1 MLSKR
6 RVEDISE
13 DKGFRED
20 IIEKVLRLEELMSDI
35 FAHPYL
41 SERFLLKGGTPLNF
55 YYFDTVRLSVDIDL
69 NYSGKIEVD
78 EMKKEKPE
86 ITKAIKRVLNGRG
99 YDLIREPQEEHA
111 GGKWLIAYKD
121 LWGNKKRLEID
132 INYLFRVPIG
142 PPKRVNFNAFPSS
155 KEFEVSLV
163 SKEEL
168 FAGKTVAA
176 LFRTSAKDIYD
187 MANIIQYSGKYDS
200 VLFRKAVIL
209 LGASQR
215 RDLREIKPDIVQNIT
230 ENEIRNS
237 LTPFVKR
244 SASIKREEIL
254 RIVEPFMADILNFN
268 SKEKGFLNR
277 LLDKADYKPNLL
289 FKEYPKLS
297 KQLNKHPALL
307 WKRMNAE
314 KYLNTH

>member
-6 RVEDISE
+6 RVESINE

-20 IIEKVLRLEELMSDI
+20 IIEKVLRLEELTSDI
-35 FAHPYL
+35 FEHPYL
-41 SERFLLKGGTPLNF
+41 SERLLLKGGTPLNF
-55 YYFDTVRLSVDIDL
+55 CYFNTVRLSVDIDL
-69 NYSGKIEVD
+69 NYSGEVEVD

-86 ITKAIKRVLNGRG
+86 ITKAIKRVTNARG
-99 YDLIREPQEEHA
+99 YDVISEPREEHA
-111 GGKWLIAYKD
+111 GGKWLIGYKD
-121 LWGNKKRLEID
+121 LWGHNKKLEID

-142 PPKRVNFNAFPSS
+142 IPQKVKFKAFQDS

-176 LFRTSAKDIYD
+176 LFRTSAKDVYD
-187 MANIIQYSGKYDS
+187 LANIIQYSGNYDP

-215 RDLREIKPDIVQNIT
+215 RDLREIKPDVVYNIT
-230 ENEIRNS
+230 ENNIQNS
-237 LTPFVKR
+237 LVPLIQG

-254 RIVEPFMADILNFN
+254 RIVEPFIEDVLNFD
-268 SKEKGFLNR
+268 SKEKEFLDR
-277 LLDKADYKPNLL
+277 LLNNAEYKPNLL
-289 FKEYPKLS
+289 FKEYPELNM
-297 KQLNKHPALL
+297 QLKKHPALL
-307 WKRMNAE
+307 WKRLNVE
-314 KYLNTH
+314 KYLGKQ